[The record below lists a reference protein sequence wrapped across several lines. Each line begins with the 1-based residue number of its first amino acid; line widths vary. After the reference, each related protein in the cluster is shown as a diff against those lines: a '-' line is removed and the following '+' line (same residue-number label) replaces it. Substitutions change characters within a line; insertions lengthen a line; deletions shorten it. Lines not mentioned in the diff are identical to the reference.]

1 MGRGRER
8 SKGREKKRFPIG
20 ELVMHLLLL
29 LFLKGAFNLL
39 FSCCNLQNKQT
50 KEVTDQ
56 VQMGDSGWGFGGE

>member
-29 LFLKGAFNLL
+29 LLL
-39 FSCCNLQNKQT
+39 FFLRGHLIYYLAVVTSKTNKQR
-50 KEVTDQ
+50 K
-56 VQMGDSGWGFGGE
+56 